1 MISALTMMMMMV
13 TRNSPWSRLA
23 AVLMLTLYC
32 TELEYWVM
40 LWSLD
45 KWLDI
50 RNQMVPVS
58 TRCRSLKKGHVWRQS
73 HCTLNEWN
81 PDLVII
87 NKIYL
92 QNVCWETLHTI
103 LLSLSLIYK
112 SLGLIHSPGKC
123 ISIINFVSIGEIK
136 KTTGQDELKYL
147 VWECNYSICIVIV
160 TLAQT
165 L

>member
-1 MISALTMMMMMV
+1 MFVGKLCIQYYF
-13 TRNSPWSRLA
+13 P
-23 AVLMLTLYC
+23 C
-32 TELEYWVM
+32 
-40 LWSLD
+40 
-45 KWLDI
+45 
-50 RNQMVPVS
+50 Q
-58 TRCRSLKKGHVWRQS
+58 
-73 HCTLNEWN
+73 
-81 PDLVII
+81 
-87 NKIYL
+87 
-92 QNVCWETLHTI
+92 
-103 LLSLSLIYK
+103 SLIYK

>member
-1 MISALTMMMMMV
+1 MFVGKL
-13 TRNSPWSRLA
+13 
-23 AVLMLTLYC
+23 C
-32 TELEYWVM
+32 
-40 LWSLD
+40 
-45 KWLDI
+45 
-50 RNQMVPVS
+50 
-58 TRCRSLKKGHVWRQS
+58 
-73 HCTLNEWN
+73 
-81 PDLVII
+81 
-87 NKIYL
+87 
-92 QNVCWETLHTI
+92 LHTI

-147 VWECNYSICIVIV
+147 VWECNHSICIVIV